1 MPRALITTSRKT
13 SNRVRSFVRDLWS
26 VLPGTERF
34 NRGGMSISELKSRV
48 VQSGAALA
56 LVVSIWKGNP
66 RTIRFLYPTDDD
78 VLELRI
84 ESAALRR
91 EVSDNKG
98 SRIHSIHGVTVEE
111 NCSSNARELASV
123 VASTLNTDVKNEP
136 HPVVLGEAG
145 SGMVEIRITDLPGK
159 KLLWT

>member
-1 MPRALITTSRKT
+1 
-13 SNRVRSFVRDLWS
+13 
-26 VLPGTERF
+26 
-34 NRGGMSISELKSRV
+34 MSLAELMSRV
-48 VQSGAALA
+48 EQSGATLA

-66 RTIRFLYPTDDD
+66 RTIKFLYPTEDD

-98 SRIHSIHGVTVEE
+98 SRIDSVYGVTVEE
-111 NCSSNARELASV
+111 NCSSNVRELASII
-123 VASTLNTDVKNEP
+123 ASTLGIDVKSEP
-136 HPVVLGEAG
+136 HPANLGEAG

-159 KLLWT
+159 KLLWTFYNTRNGSEMGPRIRISQLRSETS

>member
-1 MPRALITTSRKT
+1 
-13 SNRVRSFVRDLWS
+13 
-26 VLPGTERF
+26 
-34 NRGGMSISELKSRV
+34 MSISELRSRV

-98 SRIHSIHGVTVEE
+98 SRIHSIYGVTVEE

-123 VASTLNTDVKNEP
+123 VASMLNTDVKNEP
-136 HPVVLGEAG
+136 HPVVLDEPG

-159 KLLWT
+159 KLLWTSYGTRNGSEIGPRIRISQLRRVSS